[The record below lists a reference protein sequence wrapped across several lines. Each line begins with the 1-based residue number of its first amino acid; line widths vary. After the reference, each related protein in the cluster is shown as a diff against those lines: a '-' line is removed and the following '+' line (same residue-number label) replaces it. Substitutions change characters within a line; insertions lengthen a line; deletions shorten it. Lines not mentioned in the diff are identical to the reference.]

1 VIEAAYWSEEASM
14 DGSTLHVFTLIAALT
29 VASAARA
36 QPGEG
41 HYVGTVQGTSKA
53 YREMCSELSVDV
65 TIADGVVTGT
75 TRKTIQRTGS
85 RTISIDQQQMTG
97 TVSSEGKGTAK
108 LYGRNFPVDLSNG
121 RFAAKY
127 VSPQCDYDFDLP
139 QVK

>member
-1 VIEAAYWSEEASM
+1 MRV
-14 DGSTLHVFTLIAALT
+14 HVVTLIAALMIT
-29 VASAARA
+29 AAARA

-53 YREMCSELSVDV
+53 YRELCSEISADV

-85 RTISIDQQQMTG
+85 RTISVDQQQMNG
-97 TVSSEGKGTAK
+97 MVSADGKGTVK
-108 LYGRNFPVDLSNG
+108 LYGKSFPVDLSNG
-121 RFAAKY
+121 RLVAKF
-127 VSPQCDYDFDLP
+127 VGPTCDYDFDLP